1 MAGGRV
7 GAGDDENSITD
18 VTASDT
24 RMDGRSQSLI
34 ILIIINLPSKQ
45 NYMPDGKLYILSEG
59 LSLPLSPVC
68 FIALVMKYV
77 M

>member
-45 NYMPDGKLYILSEG
+45 NYMPDGKLYI
-59 LSLPLSPVC
+59 
-68 FIALVMKYV
+68 
-77 M
+77 

>member
-24 RMDGRSQSLI
+24 RKEGRSQSLI
-34 ILIIINLPSKQ
+34 ILNNNKS
-45 NYMPDGKLYILSEG
+45 
-59 LSLPLSPVC
+59 
-68 FIALVMKYV
+68 AH
-77 M
+77 

>member
-24 RMDGRSQSLI
+24 RKEGRSQSLV
-34 ILIIINLPSKQ
+34 ILIIINLLTNNRSWRW
-45 NYMPDGKLYILSEG
+45 DLSEV
-59 LSLPLSPVC
+59 LQQ
-68 FIALVMKYV
+68 K
-77 M
+77 